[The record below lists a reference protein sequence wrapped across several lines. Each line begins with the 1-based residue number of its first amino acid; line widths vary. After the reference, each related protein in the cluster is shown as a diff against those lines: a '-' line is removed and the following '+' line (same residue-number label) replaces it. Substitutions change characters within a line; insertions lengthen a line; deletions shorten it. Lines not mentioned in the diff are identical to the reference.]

1 MADEPV
7 RIEIEPGSLR
17 RLVQASRTWDAVSRR
32 EMRAGLRAAAAP
44 ALEAAKA
51 DVLGP
56 PPPKADQ
63 AGRVSRMLGRHR
75 INTHAVRDRGL
86 RSGLAAGASIGIRTG
101 REAADGSV
109 KGEGV
114 RVSATTKKLP
124 ANEAPMLKAYMARQ
138 FRHPVFGDRNAWAV
152 QHGKNWFYAPLR
164 AGAPAYRAAVVAAI
178 EKASQAIAEG

>member
-1 MADEPV
+1 MAEEPV

-32 EMRAGLRAAAAP
+32 EMRAGLRAAAQP

-56 PPPKADQ
+56 PPAKADQ
-63 AGRVSRMLGRHR
+63 AGRVSRALGRHR
-75 INTHAVRDRGL
+75 INTRATRDRGL
-86 RSGLAAGASIGIRTG
+86 RAGLAAGASISIRTG
-101 REAADGSV
+101 RESGGMV

-124 ANEAPMLKAYMARQ
+124 EAEAPMLKAYMAKS
-138 FRHPVFGDRNAWAV
+138 FRHPVFGNPKAWAN

-178 EKASQAIAEG
+178 EKASEAIARD